1 MLIMRNVKKFAAIAL
16 AAAMTVSLCACGK
29 DAKSDDKPQ
38 STESQSVTQSD
49 ADIVSEVVELY
60 IRDSN
65 EDKIED
71 FKTTSVKVY
80 TADDI
85 AADSTLADYDLNDND
100 IVFAIVYELKIAD
113 GVDPIEFTAATGEV
127 DGQWVRDKSNCGVL
141 KYGED
146 GEYTVSNFGTGF

>member
-1 MLIMRNVKKFAAIAL
+1 MRNVKKFAAIAL
-16 AAAMTVSLCACGK
+16 AAAMTVSLYACGK
-29 DAKSDDKPQ
+29 DAKSDDKVK
-38 STESQSVTQSD
+38 STESQSVTQSE

-60 IRDSN
+60 LRDAY

-71 FKTTSVKVY
+71 FKTASVKVY

-113 GVDPIEFTAATGEV
+113 GVDPIEFTAATGDV
-127 DGQWVRDKSNCGVL
+127 DGQWVRNKSNCGIL

>member
-1 MLIMRNVKKFAAIAL
+1 MLNMTNVKKLAVIAL

-29 DAKSDDKPQ
+29 DAKKDGK
-38 STESQSVTQSD
+38 TGAAESQSVVQSD

-60 IRDSN
+60 IRDAY

-80 TADDI
+80 TPDEI
-85 AADSTLADYDLNDND
+85 AADGALADYELDEND
-100 IVFAIVYELKIAD
+100 IVFDIVYELKIAE
-113 GVDPIEFTAATGEV
+113 GVDPIEFTAATGEL
-127 DGQWVRDKSNCGVL
+127 DGQWVRDKSNCGIL

>member
-1 MLIMRNVKKFAAIAL
+1 MLNMTNVKKLAAIAL

-29 DAKSDDKPQ
+29 DAKKDGK
-38 STESQSVTQSD
+38 TGAAESQSVVQSD

-60 IRDSN
+60 IRDSY

-80 TADDI
+80 TPDEI
-85 AADSTLADYDLNDND
+85 AADGALADYELDEND
-100 IVFAIVYELKIAD
+100 IVFDIVYELKIAE
-113 GVDPIEFTAATGEV
+113 GVDPIEFTAATGEL
-127 DGQWVRDKSNCGVL
+127 DGQWVRDKSNCGIL

>member
-80 TADDI
+80 TADGS
-85 AADSTLADYDLNDND
+85 AADSTPADYDVDDNGILFD
-100 IVFAIVYELKIAD
+100 SV
-113 GVDPIEFTAATGEV
+113 
-127 DGQWVRDKSNCGVL
+127 
-141 KYGED
+141 
-146 GEYTVSNFGTGF
+146 

>member
-1 MLIMRNVKKFAAIAL
+1 MRNVKKFAAIAL
-16 AAAMTVSLCACGK
+16 AAAMTVSLYACGK

-113 GVDPIEFTAATGEV
+113 GVDPIEFTAATGDV
-127 DGQWVRDKSNCGVL
+127 DGQWVRNKSNCGIL

>member
-16 AAAMTVSLCACGK
+16 AAAMTVSLYACGK
-29 DAKSDDKPQ
+29 DAKSDDKVK
-38 STESQSVTQSD
+38 STESQSVTQSE

-60 IRDSN
+60 LRDAY

-80 TADDI
+80 SSDDI
-85 AADSTLADYDLNDND
+85 AADSALADYDLDDND
-100 IVFAIVYELKIAD
+100 IVFDIVYELKIAD
-113 GVDPIEFTAATGEV
+113 GVDPIEFTAATGDV
-127 DGQWVRDKSNCGVL
+127 DGQWVRNKSNCGVL